1 MRRILLFAVAAIF
14 FAVPISAR
22 AQTREVTGKVTSQ
35 ESGQPVADAIVTQ
48 LGQAIGAR
56 TNVEGVYRLR
66 VPSGDVSILVRVIGF
81 KRQSVLIPA
90 GTSTHDFS
98 LEKDVLELEGV
109 TVTGQAT
116 TVDKRNASTAIASVS
131 ASDLTSA
138 PAKTVDEQLAGKI
151 SGVSISENSGVPGGG
166 VQVQIRGAT

>member
-1 MRRILLFAVAAIF
+1 LFAVAAIF

-138 PAKTVDEQLAGKI
+138 PAKTVDE
-151 SGVSISENSGVPGGG
+151 
-166 VQVQIRGAT
+166 